1 MKETERI
8 CRQMEQ
14 AVYGEAWHGPCLVEV
29 LQGVN
34 AQIAAASPAA
44 GSHSIWE
51 LLAHLSATQQIILDR
66 IARGADS
73 GEEWP
78 SPPAVSEQ
86 AWQQSIAHFKELEG
100 RLRRAIAEF
109 PDDRL
114 PLVLKEG
121 GTSAYNNF
129 HGNVQHLAYHIGQ
142 IALLKKLA
150 AAGLHPV

>member
-8 CRQMEQ
+8 CKQMEQ
-14 AVYGEAWHGPCLVEV
+14 AVYGAAWHGACLVEV
-29 LQGVN
+29 LEGVT
-34 AQIAAASPAA
+34 APMAAARPVD
-44 GSHSIWE
+44 GLHSIWE

-66 IARGADS
+66 IASGADS

-78 SPPAVSEQ
+78 GVPPVTDA
-86 AWQQSIAHFKELEG
+86 AWQQAIANFKDLEG

-142 IALLKKLA
+142 IAMLKKM
-150 AAGLHPV
+150 AAGDLR